1 MELACLRGHCYSQ
14 SVLRGII
21 RIAAPRAVILRE
33 DHRPFFLSWN
43 HMQTVGSLREWLALH
58 PDRVGKVD
66 RGVLVSARPP
76 YASVRLAPPPNLPS
90 RRHCATSIDTDF
102 LDADPTRLHN

>member
-1 MELACLRGHCYSQ
+1 MELACLRGHCSSQ

-58 PDRVGKVD
+58 PDRGGKVD
-66 RGVLVSARPP
+66 RGVLLRARPP
-76 YASVRLAPPPNLPS
+76 YASLRLEPPPNLP
-90 RRHCATSIDTDF
+90 TLNQYPTLIDR
-102 LDADPTRLHN
+102 AVREYDPL